1 MNKNLSLRKKVEK
14 IFTNKWIQILF
25 SLILLASLIFYLRS
39 IDQDIQD
46 LFILKNKKYFVIAFP
61 FVIISLLSHSLAWRL
76 IINHFDNELGF
87 WKSIFVYYLSNLS
100 RYIPGN
106 YWYIFIRS
114 TLGVKHGID
123 LKTGFRGTG
132 LELFL
137 NAGVAGIFVLLGIIL
152 NIIRLDSIQLIW
164 LALFFFI
171 GLLLLLALYFIRKQ
185 GGSPAEANG
194 RKSSIVERVKDEI
207 SELRS
212 FEIKEIMKIVLLLS
226 STWISQGFSF
236 YFILSVWNETS
247 ITNYFLIMFSYVT
260 AWFLGFINPLAQN
273 GLGVREAVFMVT
285 INRIYPMQFIFGAGI
300 AMRLLGLMGEIFL
313 VGLSWLFTREKS
325 STIN

>member
-1 MNKNLSLRKKVEK
+1 
-14 IFTNKWIQILF
+14 
-25 SLILLASLIFYLRS
+25 
-39 IDQDIQD
+39 
-46 LFILKNKKYFVIAFP
+46 
-61 FVIISLLSHSLAWRL
+61 
-76 IINHFDNELGF
+76 
-87 WKSIFVYYLSNLS
+87 
-100 RYIPGN
+100 
-106 YWYIFIRS
+106 
-114 TLGVKHGID
+114 
-123 LKTGFRGTG
+123 
-132 LELFL
+132 
-137 NAGVAGIFVLLGIIL
+137 LLGIIL

-194 RKSSIVERVKDEI
+194 RKSSIVERIKDEI
-207 SELRS
+207 GELRS
-212 FEIKEIMKIVLLLS
+212 FNVKEIIKIVLLLS
-226 STWISQGFSF
+226 STWISQGFCF

-325 STIN
+325 SSIN